1 MRTSSYY
8 NHVTLKKVITP
19 CRQELQSP
27 NWNKGKFIVIKIDR
41 FKCKSWGFY
50 KVRTIILILSGGPKI
65 ETPRPQPKL
74 TGSSKIKLCDQNITI
89 MTGNN

>member
-8 NHVTLKKVITP
+8 NHVTLKKVGTK
-19 CRQELQSP
+19 
-27 NWNKGKFIVIKIDR
+27 WNKGKFIIIKIDR

-74 TGSSKIKLCDQNITI
+74 PGSSKIKLCDQNITI